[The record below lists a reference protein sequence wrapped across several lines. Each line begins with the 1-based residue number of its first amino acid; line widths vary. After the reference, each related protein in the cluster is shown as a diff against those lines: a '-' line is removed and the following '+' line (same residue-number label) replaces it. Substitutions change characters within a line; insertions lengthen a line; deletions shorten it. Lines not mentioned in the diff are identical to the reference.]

1 MNFVKNWWVSDIM
14 SDAVSVSRDI
24 AASADKVWTL
34 VTDLPRM
41 GEWSPE
47 NQGGEWVKGATGT
60 AVGAKFKGRNSNGKR
75 SWSTIVEV
83 NHVDAPRKFS
93 FGLMV
98 FGKNWGDWVYEIEPT
113 ANGCRV
119 THSWVDHRGGFSS
132 KVGKVVS
139 GVADR
144 ASHNRRNMEVTLDN
158 LVQAAEK

>member
-1 MNFVKNWWVSDIM
+1 M
-14 SDAVSVSRDI
+14 AETVSVTRDV
-24 AASADKVWTL
+24 AAPVDTVWAL

-47 NQGGEWVKGATGT
+47 NKGGEWVKGATGP

-83 NHVDAPRKFS
+83 NHFDAPRKLS

-113 ANGCRV
+113 ASGCRV
-119 THSWVDHRGGFSS
+119 THSWVDRRSA
-132 KVGKVVS
+132 VAVRLGKIVS

-144 ASHNRRNMEVTLDN
+144 AAHNRRNMEITLDN
-158 LVQAAEK
+158 LVRAVEK